1 MKKINTYIVVAV
13 IAFLLVYFFV
23 LNQRESHVASQ
34 IQTSQVTT
42 QDFNND
48 AIKLAFEQKKSNL
61 QVQGAG
67 QVKAV
72 LPDDNQGSRH
82 QKFILRL
89 ENGQTVLIAHNIDL
103 SPRLQGLQK
112 GDRVEFY
119 GEYEYTPKGGVIHW
133 THRDPKGRHLNGW
146 LKFNGSIY
154 Q

>member
-1 MKKINTYIVVAV
+1 M
-13 IAFLLVYFFV
+13 
-23 LNQRESHVASQ
+23 
-34 IQTSQVTT
+34 
-42 QDFNND
+42 
-48 AIKLAFEQKKSNL
+48 AFEQKKSNV

-133 THRDPKGRHLNGW
+133 THHDPKGRHLNGW

>member
-23 LNQRESHVASQ
+23 LNQREPHVASQ
-34 IQTSQVTT
+34 IQTSPVTT
-42 QDFNND
+42 QDFNNH
-48 AIKLAFEQKKSNL
+48 AIKLAFEHKKSNV

>member
-13 IAFLLVYFFV
+13 IAFLLVYFFA
-23 LNQRESHVASQ
+23 LNQREPHVASQ
-34 IQTSQVTT
+34 IQTSPVTT

-48 AIKLAFEQKKSNL
+48 AIKLAFEQKKSNV

>member
-1 MKKINTYIVVAV
+1 MWLLLP
-13 IAFLLVYFFV
+13 FSLVYFFA
-23 LNQRESHVASQ
+23 LNQREPHVASQ
-34 IQTSQVTT
+34 IQTSPVTT
-42 QDFNND
+42 QDFNNN
-48 AIKLAFEQKKSNL
+48 AIKLAFEQKKSNV
-61 QVQGAG
+61 QVQGTG

-133 THRDPKGRHLNGW
+133 THRDPKGRHLNGR